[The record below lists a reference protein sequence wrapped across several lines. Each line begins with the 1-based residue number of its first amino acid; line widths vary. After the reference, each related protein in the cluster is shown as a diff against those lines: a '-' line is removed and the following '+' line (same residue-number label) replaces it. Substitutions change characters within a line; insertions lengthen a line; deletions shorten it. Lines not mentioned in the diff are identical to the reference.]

1 MADDV
6 ITNKAAIIERCLA
19 RIREEY
25 AGDEANLFDD
35 FTRQDSIILNLQ
47 RACQA
52 AIDLAMHAVRAQRLG
67 VPQASREAFTLLA
80 EAGHLPGDLSTRLE
94 RMVGFRN
101 IAIHNY
107 RALDLEIVQSIITQH
122 LPDFERFAQRA
133 LTTNG
138 FTEPSSS

>member
-6 ITNKAAIIERCLA
+6 VTNKAAIIERCLA

-25 AGDEANLFDD
+25 DGDAANLFDD
-35 FTRQDSIILNLQ
+35 PTRQDSIILNLQ

-67 VPQASREAFTLLA
+67 VPQVSREAFTLLS
-80 EAGHLPGDLSTRLE
+80 ENGHLPKALSERLE

-101 IAIHNY
+101 VAIRNY
-107 RALDLEIVQSIITQH
+107 QALDLEIVKAIITRH
-122 LPDFERFAQRA
+122 LMDFERFTERA
-133 LTTNG
+133 LKADG
-138 FTEPSSS
+138 FRSPSD